1 LISILANLLLVLLT
15 DFIVI
20 EQPTTGLTYELHL
33 TEKSNPLGI
42 ALLSKKSCCAVHKGC
57 YSNLLSAG
65 QDAESQGYL
74 LKIVDALRP
83 LYVQQALFAVI
94 SDPKFVSQ
102 AGDKDDL
109 HTRGLSVDILLMDKE
124 GKLLPLP
131 TPYMETTPRAFSDYR
146 DCTEEERQ
154 NREILSDIMT
164 RNGFKQHPNRW
175 WEFMST
181 YWDTLSSVEK
191 EHFSLFNFSLEEL
204 NIP

>member
-1 LISILANLLLVLLT
+1 LILLTSLLVVLFT
-15 DFIVI
+15 DFVVI
-20 EQPTTGLTYELHL
+20 EQPIKGLTYELYL
-33 TEKSNPLGI
+33 IEKSNPLGV
-42 ALLSKKSCCAVHKGC
+42 ALLSKKACCAVHKGC

-65 QDAESQGYL
+65 QDAMSQGYH

-94 SDPKFVSQ
+94 SDSKFVSMP
-102 AGDKDDL
+102 GSNDDL

-131 TPYMETTPRAFSDYR
+131 TPYMETTPRAYSDYR
-146 DCTEEERQ
+146 DSTEEERKH
-154 NREILSDIMT
+154 REILSDIMT
-164 RNGFKQHPNRW
+164 RNGFRQHPNRW

-181 YWDTLSSVEK
+181 YWDTLSSEER
-191 EHFSLFNFSLEEL
+191 EHFSPFSFSLEEL